1 MRAALAALA
10 LLLALAAC
18 GSPAA
23 PPPAVAAA
31 PAGVVEQAPPAAEQA
46 PPDGKRVAP
55 ERLRIPSIGVD
66 TGFVDLGL
74 DDAGALAAP
83 ATTDV
88 AGWFAA
94 GPAPGDAGPALVAG
108 HVDSRAGPGVF
119 FRLGELRVGDRVEV
133 QRADGTVVAFTV
145 TARTD
150 TPKAEFPTAQ
160 VYAPTPVP
168 ELRLVT
174 CSGTFDRA
182 TGHYRDNVVVDAVA
196 DTATEWSID

>member
-1 MRAALAALA
+1 VRAALAAA
-10 LLLALAAC
+10 VLLLALAGC
-18 GSPAA
+18 GTPAALPAA
-23 PPPAVAAA
+23 PVGVVAQA
-31 PAGVVEQAPPAAEQA
+31 PLAVEQAPDAGE
-46 PPDGKRVAP
+46 RVAP

-74 DDAGALAAP
+74 DDTGALAAP

-119 FRLGELRVGDRVEV
+119 LRLGELRAGDRVEV
-133 QRADGTVVAFTV
+133 QRAVGSVVAFTV

-150 TPKAEFPTAQ
+150 TPKAGFPTAR

-174 CSGTFDRA
+174 CGGTFDRA

-196 DTATEWSID
+196 DTASEWSIG

>member
-1 MRAALAALA
+1 MRAALAAA
-10 LLLALAAC
+10 VLLLALTGC
-18 GSPAA
+18 GAPA
-23 PPPAVAAA
+23 PPPAVAPA
-31 PAGVVEQAPPAAEQA
+31 PVGVVAPAPPAVEQQA
-46 PPDGKRVAP
+46 SGAGERVAP

-74 DDAGALAAP
+74 DDTGALAAP
-83 ATTDV
+83 VTTDV

-108 HVDSRAGPGVF
+108 HVDSREGPGVF
-119 FRLGELRVGDRVEV
+119 LRLGELRVGDGVEV
-133 QRADGTVVAFTV
+133 QRVDGTVVAFTV

-150 TPKAEFPTAQ
+150 TPKAEFPTAR

-174 CSGTFDRA
+174 CGGTFDRA

-196 DTATEWSID
+196 DTASEWSIG